1 MSDNSSAAQRL
12 LFGVFWLAPRAG
24 QSSLVTFVVV
34 LSKYLLKPM
43 PSSVVDTQLVT
54 SVQSHTLSQKT
65 FRGFSLVASTHLA
78 ELLARKEE
86 EP

>member
-1 MSDNSSAAQRL
+1 MCEYRIDFKRGFKGDPAS
-12 LFGVFWLAPRAG
+12 LFWRFGLTPLCAG

-54 SVQSHTLSQKT
+54 SVQSHTL
-65 FRGFSLVASTHLA
+65 A
-78 ELLARKEE
+78 ESYAC
-86 EP
+86 